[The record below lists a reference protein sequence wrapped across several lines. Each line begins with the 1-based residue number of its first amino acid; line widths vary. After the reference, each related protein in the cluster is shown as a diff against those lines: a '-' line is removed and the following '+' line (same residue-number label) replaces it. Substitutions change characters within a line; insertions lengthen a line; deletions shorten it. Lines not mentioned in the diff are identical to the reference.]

1 MSHQDQRS
9 SIIFV
14 LLSAHPHFSNRCI
27 GEGGNR
33 TFDGASNIKIGSG
46 KSDNC
51 SRTETSAYSRRH
63 VSAPS
68 NLEWATLVLEIEDS

>member
-14 LLSAHPHFSNRCI
+14 LSSAHPHFSNRCL
-27 GEGGNR
+27 GKGGNR

-46 KSDNC
+46 IYNC
-51 SRTETSAYSRRH
+51 SRTEPSAYSRRH
-63 VSAPS
+63 ISAPS
-68 NLEWATLVLEIEDS
+68 NLEWATPVLEIEDS